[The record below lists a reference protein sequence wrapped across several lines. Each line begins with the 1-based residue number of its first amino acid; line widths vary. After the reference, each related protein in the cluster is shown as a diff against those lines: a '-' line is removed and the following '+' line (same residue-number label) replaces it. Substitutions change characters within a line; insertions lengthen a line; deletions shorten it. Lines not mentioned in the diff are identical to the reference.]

1 MYRVY
6 LDKKIKKDFRKLDN
20 NVAKLILDWIENNLE
35 GIDNPRITGRS
46 LVGNLKNYWRYRIG
60 DYRLITKID
69 DSKLIIIA
77 IECKHRKE
85 VYKK

>member
-35 GIDNPRITGRS
+35 GIDNPRIKGRA

-60 DYRLITKID
+60 DYRLVTKID

>member
-35 GIDNPRITGRS
+35 GIDNPRIKGRA